1 MRKEACPESTLK
13 EGDRKHGFHVLRV
26 EEIHDMRMVAYE
38 IEHEATGAK
47 VLHLH
52 CSDKENLYSIGF
64 RTPPSDS
71 TGVAH
76 ILEHAVLA
84 GSEKY
89 PVKDAFNELAR
100 GTLQTFINACTYP
113 DKTVYPVASRI
124 KKDFYN
130 LARVYTDLVLRP
142 RLMRETFYQEGH
154 HLEFENPDDENS
166 PLTVS
171 GIVFNE
177 MKGAYSSPDSLM
189 WKAIQESLYPDTIY
203 AFDSGGNPEV
213 IPFLTYEQ
221 LKEFHQ
227 TFYSPSNARFLI
239 YGDIQPVEHLA
250 FLEEML
256 RGFTRT
262 PVDSRIE
269 MQPRWHEPVRTKGF
283 YPVGKEEDTTG
294 KTTVNLAWMM
304 ADNTDS
310 ETVILIKIVARALL
324 GSAASPL
331 RKALID
337 SGMGE
342 DLSPASGLE
351 SDLRQIAF
359 VAGLRGTNPG
369 MAEKI
374 ESLILKNLEDIAASD
389 FEREIIEGALHQIEF
404 SGKEIVRKRYPY
416 GIILMARVYHTWLYD
431 GDPLVGLRFPAMIEA
446 IRAKWTLEP
455 LLFRNILKKW
465 FIDNPHRVLSVMEPS
480 RSFLE
485 EREET
490 FRNRM
495 NQTRSALSEKGKKEI
510 AGETAALRMFQG
522 EDDSQEARASL
533 PKLMMEDIPRGIE
546 TLSLERSSLS
556 GVPVLKHDIFTNGI
570 AYLNLAFDI
579 THVPDDLQPFLSL
592 LGKLTTGMGAA
603 GFGYDEMAKRMAL
616 KTGGIDYRLL
626 SGMAADGRECWLK
639 FIISVRT
646 LHRNIPDA
654 VHILENMLCAGDL
667 ADETRM
673 RDLLLEKKNSIYS
686 SVVPSGHLF
695 AGRTAASSLSI
706 PARREE
712 QWYGRMQLCILSQ
725 ALNHFQKE
733 KNLIAEKLQNL
744 RDAVFTRKRLMVN
757 MTADES
763 ALGGLNEY
771 VDGLIRILPEG
782 EEAVA
787 AVDPGLKPSR
797 TGIAIPAQVCYVAQ
811 AFPAPVYS
819 SPLAAPL
826 MVMSRLL
833 SSGYLY
839 KRIRVKGGAYG
850 GMSIYEPM
858 GGHLFFLSYRDPH
871 PVETLKTYD
880 QALHH
885 LLKEILSEDELE
897 KAIIGTIGAL
907 DRPMDP
913 ETKGNTAMIRE
924 FARLTDDERQAF
936 REGVFG
942 TTAQTIR
949 EAAEMYLAESQVR
962 SAVCV
967 YASEENLRKA
977 NESLDPGLH
986 ILPLT

>member
-1 MRKEACPESTLK
+1 MRKEICPESTLK
-13 EGDRKHGFHVLRV
+13 AGERKHGFHVLRV
-26 EEIHDMRMVAYE
+26 EEIHDMRMSAYE

-64 RTPPSDS
+64 RTPPRDS

-113 DKTVYPVASRI
+113 DKTVYPVASQI
-124 KKDFYN
+124 KKDFFN

-189 WKAIQESLYPDTIY
+189 WKAIQESLYPNTIY

-221 LKEFHQ
+221 LREFHR

-239 YGDIQPVEHLA
+239 YGDISTLDHIV

-256 RGFTRT
+256 HGFTRIH
-262 PVDSRIE
+262 VDSRIE
-269 MQPRWHEPVRTKGF
+269 MQPRRLEPVRTKGF
-283 YPVGKEEDTTG
+283 YPVGKEEDSTG

-304 ADNTDS
+304 ADNRDP
-310 ETVILIKIVARALL
+310 EAVILIKIVAHALL
-324 GSAASPL
+324 GSAAGPL

-337 SGMGE
+337 TGMGE
-342 DLSPASGLE
+342 DLSSASGIE

-359 VAGLRGTNPG
+359 VAGLRGTNPE

-374 ESLILKNLEDIAASD
+374 ESLILKTLEDIAASG

-404 SGKEIVRKRYPY
+404 SSKQIVRKKYPY
-416 GIILMARVYHTWLYD
+416 GITLMARAYHTWLYD
-431 GDPLVGLRFPAMIEA
+431 GDPLVGLKVPGMIEG
-446 IRAKWTLEP
+446 IRAKWASEP
-455 LLFRNILKKW
+455 MLFRNILKRW

-480 RSFLE
+480 RTYLE
-485 EREET
+485 ERDEA
-490 FRNRM
+490 FSNMM
-495 NQTRSALSEKGKKEI
+495 NQARSALSERDKKEMTR
-510 AGETAALRMFQG
+510 ETAELRMFQK
-522 EDDSQEARASL
+522 EDDLQEARASL
-533 PKLMMEDIPRGIE
+533 PKLVMEDIPSRIE
-546 TLSLERSSLS
+546 TLPLERSFLS

-579 THVPDDLQPFLSL
+579 THVPDDLQPFLSF
-592 LGKLTTGMGAA
+592 LGKITTGMGAA
-603 GFGYDEMAKRMAL
+603 GFGYDEMAKRVAL

-626 SGMAADGRECWLK
+626 SGMSADGRKCWQK
-639 FIISVRT
+639 FVISMRA
-646 LHRNIPDA
+646 LYRNIPDA
-654 VHILENMLCAGDL
+654 VNILENMLCEGNL
-667 ADETRM
+667 TDETRM
-673 RDLLLEKKNSIYS
+673 RDLLLEKKNSLYS

-706 PARREE
+706 TARREE
-712 QWYGRMQLCILSQ
+712 QWYGRTQLCALSH
-725 ALNHFQKE
+725 ASNHFQKE
-733 KNLIAEKLQNL
+733 KKLIREKLQDL
-744 RDAVFTRKRLMVN
+744 RDAVFTRERLLVN

-763 ALGGLNEY
+763 GLTGLNES
-771 VDGLIRILPEG
+771 VNELIGSLPAG
-782 EEAVA
+782 GDVVVA
-787 AVDPGLKPSR
+787 DNPGLKPSR

-811 AFPAPVYS
+811 VFPAPVYS
-819 SPLAAPL
+819 SPRAAPF
-826 MVMSRLL
+826 MVMSKLL

-839 KRIRVKGGAYG
+839 KRIRVQGGAYG

-858 GGHLFFLSYRDPH
+858 GGLMSFLSYRDPH
-871 PVETLKTYD
+871 LVETLTIYD
-880 QALHH
+880 RALHH
-885 LLKEILSEDELE
+885 LLKETLSEDELE
-897 KAIIGTIGAL
+897 KAVIGTIGAL

-913 ETKGNTAMIRE
+913 EKKGSTAMVRE

-936 REGVFG
+936 RDEVFR
-942 TTAQTIR
+942 TTIKAVQ
-949 EAAEMYLAESQVR
+949 EAAELYLAESRAR

-967 YASEENLRKA
+967 YASDENLRKA
-977 NESLDPGLH
+977 NEALDPGLR